1 MCFCTFGCF
10 QRKSA
15 SGREF
20 LYRFNYMES
29 IGPFNVDKYDFYNRS
44 SRIIIIQNSLS
55 LILLNDPRY
64 MFNSNYL
71 PSVG

>member
-1 MCFCTFGCF
+1 
-10 QRKSA
+10 
-15 SGREF
+15 
-20 LYRFNYMES
+20 MES

-44 SRIIIIQNSLS
+44 SRIIITQNSLS